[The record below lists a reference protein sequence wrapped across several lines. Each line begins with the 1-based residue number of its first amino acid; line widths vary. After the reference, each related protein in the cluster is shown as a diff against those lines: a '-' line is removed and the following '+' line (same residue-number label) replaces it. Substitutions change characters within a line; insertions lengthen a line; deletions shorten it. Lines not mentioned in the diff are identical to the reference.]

1 VVVVAPAVDD
11 VGPVVVAAVVVVVVV
26 VAVVVVVVVAVVV
39 AVVVSGRGD
48 GSLCFQ
54 TVNFF
59 FGFFDFFL
67 SEFHF
72 ELSGH
77 LKQRGFNLRS
87 FLNQAVDHVY
97 RCSDI
102 DGVVLQRSIDIE
114 KKC

>member
-1 VVVVAPAVDD
+1 MVVVAPAVDD

-26 VAVVVVVVVAVVV
+26 
-39 AVVVSGRGD
+39 AVVVSGRGG

-54 TVNFF
+54 TVKFF

-67 SEFHF
+67 SELHF